1 MLNILVLTP
10 KQLEKWQPPLLRSIT
25 KLENGN
31 VAAVVLCTTIGTQPF
46 EAKIDYRVIDAETV
60 SESVLA
66 QLKAADLLPAPA
78 KPKPKPKAAA
88 KPKRKA
94 APKKKPAAKK
104 KESK

>member
-25 KLENGN
+25 KLEDGN
-31 VAAVVLCTTIGTQPF
+31 VAAVVLRTTIGTQPF

-78 KPKPKPKAAA
+78 KPKPKAAA

>member
-25 KLENGN
+25 KLDNGN

-78 KPKPKPKAAA
+78 KPKPKAAA

>member
-31 VAAVVLCTTIGTQPF
+31 VAAVVLRTTIGTQPF

-78 KPKPKPKAAA
+78 KPKPKAAA